1 MRFAKICKESYN
13 WFPSIQCEIS
23 LLNRF
28 WSAIIFS
35 EGTFVLAQLSLT
47 PWIRSSAQIEKHP
60 FFKEVEPEAPTQY
73 FQHYELLSHD
83 VDCKHIP
90 VRCEVLMHT
99 DANQSYV
106 SSFLS
111 YLIYCTLITHILHQY
126 CWDLALLVNTRV
138 SLRVSPPACRI
149 IICIQART
157 SYATWSSVNFYLIIH
172 FTGKLNFSRTP
183 WR

>member
-1 MRFAKICKESYN
+1 MQFAKICKESYN
-13 WFPSIQCEIS
+13 WFPSIQCELS

-47 PWIRSSAQIEKHP
+47 PWIRSSTQIEKHP

-73 FQHYELLSHD
+73 FQRYELLLHD
-83 VDCKHIP
+83 VNCKHIP
-90 VRCEVLMHT
+90 VRCEFWCTLMRIKV
-99 DANQSYV
+99 YV

-111 YLIYCTLITHILHQY
+111 YLLYPHNAYSPLQY

-138 SLRVSPPACRI
+138 SLRVPPACRI

-172 FTGKLNFSRTP
+172 FTGKLNFSRIP